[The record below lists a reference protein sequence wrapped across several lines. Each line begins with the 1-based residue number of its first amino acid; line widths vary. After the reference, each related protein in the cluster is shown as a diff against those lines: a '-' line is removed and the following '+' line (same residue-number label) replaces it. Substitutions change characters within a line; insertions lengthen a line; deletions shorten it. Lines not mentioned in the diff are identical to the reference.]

1 MKKLFEED
9 DNEYS
14 GVDRAK
20 ILVTVLPFILI
31 IIILAI
37 TLIVN
42 SIKKKGDDLDD
53 LQKNIMEYTDE
64 NQEARTEESSQQTS
78 SSSVVNQ
85 KDDSDQDRSGE
96 NMPAGQTQQD
106 GDDNGE
112 NHGNDA
118 GEEDISAGASPT
130 PYQEAM
136 KAQKDYS
143 KVSFHT
149 PEQLKDMM
157 AYWSDNNQKA
167 INDLVYLDH
176 YLAMSWS
183 LKGTKNFYYYG
194 DTNGNGQPNG
204 KGVAVYADNQ
214 YYYGDWANGMRSGK
228 GTWMH
233 FHIHQ
238 TTNSNDL
245 YTYHHYTGEW
255 VNDLPQGEGSEHYDY
270 DMNLITGNDGY
281 VTNRIGSYDAG
292 LVNGEFY
299 IITIYEDNSIKEWNA
314 EADHGTWVY
323 QNENKDKKGNRTV
336 YVEIQDPNNYVWL
349 HPKKNVG
356 IGVPCL
362 IVPESKTPTAS

>member
-14 GVDRAK
+14 GIDKAK
-20 ILVTVLPFILI
+20 ILVTVLPFVLI
-31 IIILAI
+31 VIILAI
-37 TLIVN
+37 TLIAN
-42 SIKKKGDDLDD
+42 SIKKRGDDSDS
-53 LQKNIMEYTDE
+53 LQQNIMEYADE
-64 NQEARTEESSQQTS
+64 NQDAQTKESPQQVN

-85 KDDSDQDRSGE
+85 KDDAAVDSSGPMAE
-96 NMPAGQTQQD
+96 PTDNTANEADNQ
-106 GDDNGE
+106 GDT
-112 NHGNDA
+112 
-118 GEEDISAGASPT
+118 EEDLTPDSSPT
-130 PYQEAM
+130 PYQQVM

-143 KVSFHT
+143 KVEFHAE
-149 PEQLKDMM
+149 EQLQDMM

-214 YYYGDWANGMRSGK
+214 YYYGDWANGVRSGN

-238 TTNSNDL
+238 TKNINDM
-245 YTYHHYTGEW
+245 YTYHHYTGGW
-255 VNDLPQGEGSEHYDY
+255 ANDLPQGEGSEHYDY
-270 DMNLITGNDGY
+270 DMNLVTGNEGY

-299 IITIYEDNSIKEWNA
+299 LITIYADDSTKEWNA
-314 EADHGTWVY
+314 KADHGAWIY

-362 IVPESKTPTAS
+362 IVPE